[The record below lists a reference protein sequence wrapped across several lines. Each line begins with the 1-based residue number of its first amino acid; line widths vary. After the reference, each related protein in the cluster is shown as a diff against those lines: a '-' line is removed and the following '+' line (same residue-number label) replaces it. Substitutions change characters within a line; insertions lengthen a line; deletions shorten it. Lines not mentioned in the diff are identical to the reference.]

1 MKRIRVANKS
11 RWATLGDRVLV
22 AEWWWQRLRGL
33 LGRPP
38 LQPGEGL
45 LLTPCRAVHMAGMK
59 YPLDVAFLN
68 QDGIVVALYHS
79 LLPGGRSRWH
89 AAAYSALELPT
100 GTLAAT
106 GTREGDTLLLSSVQV
121 ADSPA
126 TGQEC
131 GAILANSSTV
141 PAP

>member
-1 MKRIRVANKS
+1 MKCISVANRS

-38 LQPGEGL
+38 LQSGEGL
-45 LLTPCRAVHMAGMK
+45 LLAPCRAVHMAGMK

-68 QDGIVVALYHS
+68 RDGIVVALYHS

-89 AAAYSALELPT
+89 AAAYSALELPA

-106 GTREGDTLLLSSVQV
+106 GTREGDTLLMSSVQ
-121 ADSPA
+121 AAGSRA
-126 TGQEC
+126 TSQESRV
-131 GAILANSSTV
+131 ILATSSIV